1 LTRAKVQQVEPD
13 AIAAAE
19 LIAQARAHLQSA
31 RIDGVDA
38 QSAYG
43 ICYQAALKA
52 MVAALVAD
60 GRRITSGAGGH
71 IVTIREAETHLGLDP
86 AVSARV
92 DHMRRTRHRVF
103 YDGDEVSEL
112 ELAGALADADAVV
125 AAAAGAVVDGA

>member
-1 LTRAKVQQVEPD
+1 MTRAKVQHVEAD
-13 AIAAAE
+13 RTAAWE
-19 LIAQARAHLQSA
+19 LIAQARTHLVSA
-31 RIDGVDA
+31 RAEGVDS

-52 MVAALVAD
+52 MVAALLAD

-71 IVTIREAETHLGLDP
+71 VVTIQQAEQQLDVDP
-86 AVSARV
+86 AVMARI

-112 ELAGALADADAVV
+112 ELEGGLADAEAVV
-125 AAAAGAVVDGA
+125 AAASEAVEGR